1 MARPSPCPAPV
12 TSTTVSL
19 SPRSMPQRYYQRPS
33 GKIFFHSGP
42 RNPLDVLLG
51 TEYEYDV
58 GRSMLEHTPPDIA
71 LARLAAIVDSS
82 DDAIVSKGLD
92 GVIMTWNAAAER
104 MFGFTA
110 SEAIGRHITL
120 IIPPERR
127 SEADDVLARIG
138 RGEIVDH
145 FETVRQTK
153 DGRRLN
159 ISLSVSPIR
168 NSTGTIV
175 GASKIAR
182 DITDRKHAEVE
193 RALLLEEAQAA
204 NRAKDDFL
212 AMFGHELRTPL
223 AAIAGAASVLELAR
237 TLDDTR
243 RARDVVK
250 RQVLHLKRLVD
261 DLLDAARVR
270 AGKIV
275 LNRHPLKLSN
285 VVEHALAVLS
295 AAPSAGPPRPATQLD
310 DGVVDADP
318 LRMEQIVL
326 NLVTNAMKYTPAGRT
341 IRVRTSAEG
350 DDAVL
355 HVADEGVGIA
365 GDMLP
370 KIFGLFVQGE
380 RTLDRA
386 QGGLGIGLTLV
397 RTLTEL
403 HGGTVTADSPGPGLG
418 SVFTVR
424 LRRVEVPET
433 VEHGVPRPHAIRR
446 RVLIVEDNDDAREM
460 LKLLLEHE
468 GHEVYEAVAGT
479 EALRAASRLHPDLAL
494 VDLGLPILDGYEV
507 ARFIRRQDH
516 QPQRLVA
523 LTGHG
528 QG

>member
-1 MARPSPCPAPV
+1 
-12 TSTTVSL
+12 
-19 SPRSMPQRYYQRPS
+19 
-33 GKIFFHSGP
+33 
-42 RNPLDVLLG
+42 
-51 TEYEYDV
+51 
-58 GRSMLEHTPPDIA
+58 MLEPIPEDIA

-127 SEADDVLARIG
+127 SEENDVLARIG

-159 ISLSVSPIR
+159 ISLTVSPIR
-168 NSTGTIV
+168 DSTGTIV

-182 DITDRKHAEVE
+182 DVTDRKRAEVE

-237 TLDDTR
+237 TLDDIR
-243 RARDVVK
+243 HARDVVK

-275 LNRHPLKLSN
+275 LDRHPLKLSN
-285 VVEHALAVLS
+285 VVEHALVVLS
-295 AAPSAGPPRPATQLD
+295 AAPSAGRHVVETELQD
-310 DGVVDADP
+310 VVVDADP
-318 LRMEQIVL
+318 VRMEQIVL
-326 NLVTNAMKYTPAGRT
+326 NLVSNAMKYTPAGLT

-355 HVADEGVGIA
+355 RVEDEGVGIA
-365 GDMLP
+365 GDMLA
-370 KIFGLFVQGE
+370 KIFDLFVQGE

-424 LRRVEVPET
+424 LRRVEVPAT
-433 VEHGVPRPHAIRR
+433 VEHAGPRPYAIRR

-460 LKLLLEHE
+460 LKTLLEHE
-468 GHEVYEAVAGT
+468 GHEVYAAVDGT
-479 EALRAASRLHPDLAL
+479 EAVRAASRLHPDLAL

-523 LTGHG
+523 LTGYG
-528 QG
+528 QVEDRQRALEAGFDEHLVKPIDPDRLSELLQRLR

>member
-1 MARPSPCPAPV
+1 
-12 TSTTVSL
+12 
-19 SPRSMPQRYYQRPS
+19 
-33 GKIFFHSGP
+33 
-42 RNPLDVLLG
+42 
-51 TEYEYDV
+51 
-58 GRSMLEHTPPDIA
+58 MLEHTPTDIA
-71 LARLAAIVDSS
+71 LARLAAIVNSS

-120 IIPPERR
+120 IIPAERR
-127 SEADDVLARIG
+127 TEEDDVLSRIR

-145 FETVRQTK
+145 FETVRETK

-159 ISLSVSPIR
+159 ISLTVSPIR
-168 NSTGTIV
+168 DSRGTIV

-182 DITDRKHAEVE
+182 DITDRKRAEVE

-212 AMFGHELRTPL
+212 AMFGHELRNPL

-237 TLDDTR
+237 TLDDSR
-243 RARDVVK
+243 RPRNVIK
-250 RQVLHLKRLVD
+250 RQILHLKRLVD

-275 LNRHPLKLSN
+275 LNRHPLKLSK
-285 VVEHALAVLS
+285 VVENALAVLS
-295 AAPSAGPPRPATQLD
+295 ATPSAGRHVIETELED
-310 DGVVDADP
+310 VSVDADP
-318 LRMEQIVL
+318 VRLEQIVL
-326 NLVTNAMKYTPAGRT
+326 NLVSNAIKYTPAGRT

-355 HVADEGVGIA
+355 RVEDEGVGIS
-365 GDMLP
+365 GNMLA

-380 RTLDRA
+380 HTLDRT

-397 RTLTEL
+397 RTLIEL
-403 HGGTVTADSPGPGLG
+403 HGGTVTAESPGPGLG

-433 VEHGVPRPHAIRR
+433 VGPAGPRPYAIRR

-468 GHEVYEAVAGT
+468 GHEVYEAVDGT
-479 EALRAASRLHPDLAL
+479 EAVRAASRLHPDLAL

-523 LTGHG
+523 LTGYG
-528 QG
+528 QVEDRRRALEAGFDEHLVKPIDPDRLSDLLQRLR

>member
-1 MARPSPCPAPV
+1 
-12 TSTTVSL
+12 
-19 SPRSMPQRYYQRPS
+19 
-33 GKIFFHSGP
+33 
-42 RNPLDVLLG
+42 VLLG

-127 SEADDVLARIG
+127 SEENDVLARIG

-159 ISLSVSPIR
+159 ISLTVSPIR
-168 NSTGTIV
+168 DSTGTIV

-182 DITDRKHAEVE
+182 DVTDRKHAEVE

-237 TLDDTR
+237 TLDDIR
-243 RARDVVK
+243 HARDVVK

-295 AAPSAGPPRPATQLD
+295 AAPSAGRHVIETQLED
-310 DGVVDADP
+310 VVVDADP
-318 LRMEQIVL
+318 VRMEQIVL
-326 NLVTNAMKYTPAGRT
+326 NLVSNAMKYTPAGRT

-424 LRRVEVPET
+424 LRRVEMPET
-433 VEHGVPRPHAIRR
+433 GEHADRRPHAIRR

-468 GHEVYEAVAGT
+468 GHEVYAAADGT
-479 EALRAASRLHPDLAL
+479 EAVRAASRLHPDLAL
-494 VDLGLPILDGYEV
+494 IDLGLPILDGYEV

-523 LTGHG
+523 LTGYG
-528 QG
+528 QVEDRQRALEAGFDEHLVKPIDPDRLAELLQRLR

>member
-1 MARPSPCPAPV
+1 
-12 TSTTVSL
+12 
-19 SPRSMPQRYYQRPS
+19 
-33 GKIFFHSGP
+33 
-42 RNPLDVLLG
+42 
-51 TEYEYDV
+51 
-58 GRSMLEHTPPDIA
+58 MLEQTPPDIV

-82 DDAIVSKGLD
+82 DDAIVSKRLD

-120 IIPPERR
+120 IIPAERR
-127 SEADDVLARIG
+127 AEEDDVLARIR

-159 ISLSVSPIR
+159 ISLTVSPIR
-168 NSTGTIV
+168 DSRGAIV

-182 DITDRKHAEVE
+182 DITDRKRAEVE
-193 RALLLEEAQAA
+193 RALLLEEAQAG
-204 NRAKDDFL
+204 NRGKDDFL
-212 AMFGHELRTPL
+212 AMFGHELRNPL

-237 TLDDTR
+237 TLDDSR
-243 RARDVVK
+243 RPRDVIK
-250 RQVLHLKRLVD
+250 REILDLRRLVD

-275 LNRHPLKLSN
+275 LNRHPLKLSK
-285 VVEHALAVLS
+285 VVENALAVLS
-295 AAPSAGPPRPATQLD
+295 ATPSAGRHVIETELED
-310 DGVVDADP
+310 VSVDADP
-318 LRMEQIVL
+318 VRLEQIVL
-326 NLVTNAMKYTPAGRT
+326 NLVSNAIKYTPAGRT

-355 HVADEGVGIA
+355 RVEDERVGIA
-365 GDMLP
+365 SDMLA

-380 RTLDRA
+380 HTLDRA

-403 HGGTVTADSPGPGLG
+403 HGGTVTAESPGPGLG

-424 LRRVEVPET
+424 LRRVELPET
-433 VEHGVPRPHAIRR
+433 VEPAGPRPYAIRR
-446 RVLIVEDNDDAREM
+446 RVLIVEDNDDAREV

-468 GHEVYEAVAGT
+468 GHEVYDAFDGT
-479 EALRAASRLHPDLAL
+479 EAVRAASRPRPDLAL
-494 VDLGLPILDGYEV
+494 VDVRLAILDGSDV
-507 ARFIRRQDH
+507 ARCH
-516 QPQRLVA
+516 PP
-523 LTGHG
+523 
-528 QG
+528 

>member
-1 MARPSPCPAPV
+1 
-12 TSTTVSL
+12 
-19 SPRSMPQRYYQRPS
+19 
-33 GKIFFHSGP
+33 
-42 RNPLDVLLG
+42 
-51 TEYEYDV
+51 
-58 GRSMLEHTPPDIA
+58 
-71 LARLAAIVDSS
+71 
-82 DDAIVSKGLD
+82 
-92 GVIMTWNAAAER
+92 

-120 IIPPERR
+120 IIPAERR
-127 SEADDVLARIG
+127 LEEDDVLARIR

-159 ISLSVSPIR
+159 ISLTVSPIR
-168 NSTGTIV
+168 DSTGTIV

-182 DITDRKHAEVE
+182 DITDRKRGEIE
-193 RALLLEEAQAA
+193 RTLLLEEAQAA

-243 RARDVVK
+243 RPRDVVK
-250 RQVLHLKRLVD
+250 RQIFHLKRLVD

-285 VVEHALAVLS
+285 VVEHALVVLS
-295 AAPSAGPPRPATQLD
+295 AAPSAGRHVVETELED
-310 DGVVDADP
+310 VGVDADP
-318 LRMEQIVL
+318 VRLEQIVL
-326 NLVTNAMKYTPAGRT
+326 NLVSNAMKYTPAGRT
-341 IRVRTSAEG
+341 IRVRTSVEG

-355 HVADEGVGIA
+355 RVEDEGVGIA
-365 GDMLP
+365 GDMLA

-424 LRRVEVPET
+424 LRRVEVPT
-433 VEHGVPRPHAIRR
+433 LEHAGPRRYAIRR

-468 GHEVYEAVAGT
+468 GHEVYEAADGT
-479 EALRAASRLHPDLAL
+479 EAVRAASRLHPDLAL

-523 LTGHG
+523 LTGYG
-528 QG
+528 QVADRQRALEAGFDEHLVKPIDPDRLVELLQRLR

>member
-1 MARPSPCPAPV
+1 
-12 TSTTVSL
+12 
-19 SPRSMPQRYYQRPS
+19 
-33 GKIFFHSGP
+33 
-42 RNPLDVLLG
+42 
-51 TEYEYDV
+51 
-58 GRSMLEHTPPDIA
+58 MLEHTPPDIA

-92 GVIMTWNAAAER
+92 GMIMTWNAAAER

-120 IIPPERR
+120 IIPAERR
-127 SEADDVLARIG
+127 LEEDDVLARIR

-159 ISLSVSPIR
+159 ISLTVSPIR
-168 NSTGTIV
+168 DSTGTIV

-182 DITDRKHAEVE
+182 DITDRKRGEIE
-193 RALLLEEAQAA
+193 RTLLLEEAQAA

-243 RARDVVK
+243 RPRDVVK
-250 RQVLHLKRLVD
+250 RQIFHLKRLVD

-285 VVEHALAVLS
+285 VVEHALVVLS
-295 AAPSAGPPRPATQLD
+295 AAPSAGRHVVETELED
-310 DGVVDADP
+310 VGVDADP
-318 LRMEQIVL
+318 VRLEQIVL
-326 NLVTNAMKYTPAGRT
+326 NLVSNAMKYTPAGRT
-341 IRVRTSAEG
+341 IRVRTSVEG

-355 HVADEGVGIA
+355 RVEDEGVGIA
-365 GDMLP
+365 GDMLA

-424 LRRVEVPET
+424 LRRVEVPT
-433 VEHGVPRPHAIRR
+433 LEHAGPRRYAIRR

-468 GHEVYEAVAGT
+468 GHEVYEAVDGT
-479 EALRAASRLHPDLAL
+479 EAVRAASRLHPDLAL

-523 LTGHG
+523 LTGYG
-528 QG
+528 QVADRQRALEAGFDEHLVKPIDPDRLVELLQRLR